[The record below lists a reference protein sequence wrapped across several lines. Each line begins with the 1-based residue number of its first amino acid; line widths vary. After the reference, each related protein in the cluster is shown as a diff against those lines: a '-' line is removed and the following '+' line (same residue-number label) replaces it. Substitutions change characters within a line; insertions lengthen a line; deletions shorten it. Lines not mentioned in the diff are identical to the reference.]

1 MEAAFR
7 HILER
12 VPFAVHELHPD
23 NGSEFFN
30 YHLVHFWKEKVVGV
44 QLSRSRPS
52 QKNDNRMVEQKNDTL
67 IRQYLGYDRLDT
79 PSQLEVVNALY
90 ERMWIYYNL
99 FQPVLHL
106 IKKEVIDG
114 KVKRSWDEAQ
124 TPYARR
130 LSTGA
135 IGPEQQERLQQL
147 YLQTNP
153 LALRQE
159 IYERLTALWEQQSPE
174 GTAA

>member
-1 MEAAFR
+1 MNGIR
-7 HILER
+7 TMR
-12 VPFAVHELHPD
+12 V
-23 NGSEFFN
+23 EFFN
-30 YHLVHFWKEKVVGV
+30 DHLLHFWKEKVVGV
-44 QLSRSRPS
+44 QLSRSRPY
-52 QKNDNRMVEQKNDTL
+52 QKNDNPMVEQKNETL

-79 PSQLEVVNALY
+79 PSQLEAVNALY

-124 TPYARR
+124 TPYAR
-130 LSTGA
+130 LLATGA

-159 IYERLTALWEQQSPE
+159 IYERLTALWEQQLSPQD
-174 GTAA
+174 TAA

>member
-1 MEAAFR
+1 MKP
-7 HILER
+7 LKT
-12 VPFAVHELHPD
+12 V
-23 NGSEFFN
+23 
-30 YHLVHFWKEKVVGV
+30 
-44 QLSRSRPS
+44 SRSDANP
-52 QKNDNRMVEQKNDTL
+52 QYLAGYLPEQKNDTL

-79 PSQLEVVNALY
+79 PWQLEAVNALY

-114 KVKRSWDEAQ
+114 KVKRGWDEAQ
-124 TPYARR
+124 TPYAR
-130 LSTGA
+130 LLATGA
-135 IGPEQQERLQQL
+135 IPPEQQERLQQL

-159 IYERLTALWEQQSPE
+159 IYERLTALWEQQLS
-174 GTAA
+174 